1 MKPMKTAVELY
12 NEWKSRPVLFQED
25 FTHIE
30 TAIAYGFGE
39 GVKAARGEPVGFE
52 QPMTK
57 ADDKMLGQELANQI
71 YAAYPRKQGRG
82 AAMKAIHKAMKT
94 VTGLE
99 LLEATSAYAK
109 AVATWGVDDKAFV
122 PHPATWF
129 NQERYADDRAL
140 WKRVSP
146 GQQGPQ
152 IRGF

>member
-12 NEWKSRPVLFQED
+12 NEWKARPVLFQED

-99 LLEATSAYAK
+99 LLEATAAYAK